1 MRTVEVGGGRDVAGV
16 PLPDPVPA
24 GARAPMTALLSPTG
38 DLLVNEATDPV
49 AVELAG
55 LIAEDRAVTAAAAR
69 FDARLVAAYLWGAA
83 EYAARR
89 DDPSEQRRREWGA
102 RGMVA
107 ELAVALRIPQGTLA
121 RRLTR
126 ITTLAAFP
134 RLHAAHAEGG
144 VSSWHVDVVLDV
156 FRGVTDPEV
165 LERADAALVGRAT
178 AGTASQLRTAARRWR
193 ARHVPATPE
202 QHSLAIADRF
212 VDVTPA
218 DDDLC
223 WLTAL
228 LPAAQAMAAFHRIS
242 DLAEAA
248 GGPDDGR
255 TLPQR
260 RADVLSD
267 LLLAAPAW
275 PADDTERPVG
285 GRLPDDPSHAGTI
298 AIEPSVAGTTADDR
312 PHLDRAGE
320 PTGCMDPELR
330 GIRAEVV
337 LTVPVLTLLGHG
349 DEPADLEGFGPIDLD
364 TARALCAQ
372 APSFLRVLT
381 HPETATVLSVGRD
394 RYRVPADLR
403 RAVQLRDQT
412 CRFPGC
418 RRRAA
423 RCDVDHSRAWAGGG
437 GTELGNLACLCRR
450 HHRLKHEPGWRVR
463 QQPDGVLHWTSP
475 TGLRYSTEP
484 ATALGPP
491 GRRAGSNRVD
501 DPTAHASRAV
511 DHGSDAC
518 VVGYLRDHSSGYP
531 ELPPF

>member
-1 MRTVEVGGGRDVAGV
+1 MRTVQVGGGRDVAGV

-24 GARAPMTALLSPTG
+24 GERPPMTALLSPTG
-38 DLLVNEATDPV
+38 DLLVDEATDPV

-55 LIAEDRAVTAAAAR
+55 LVAEDRAVIAAAAR
-69 FDARLVAAYLWGAA
+69 FEARLVAAYLWGAA

-107 ELAVALRIPQGTLA
+107 ELAVALRVPEGTLA

-134 RLHAAHAEGG
+134 RLHAAHALGG

-202 QHSLAIADRF
+202 QHSRAIADRF

-267 LLLAAPAW
+267 LLLDATAATA
-275 PADDTERPVG
+275 VG
-285 GRLPDDPSHAGTI
+285 DEPLVAGATAEDAGAIAKAPSHAGSI
-298 AIEPSVAGTTADDR
+298 ISDPSNPG
-312 PHLDRAGE
+312 RAAHESSPVGLQDE
-320 PTGCMDPELR
+320 PTGCTDPGLR
-330 GIRAEVV
+330 GIRPEVV

-349 DEPADLEGFGPIDLD
+349 DEPAELEGFGPIDLD

-381 HPETATVLSVGRD
+381 HPETGTVLSVGRD

-418 RRRAA
+418 RRRAG
-423 RCDVDHSRAWAGGG
+423 RCDLDHSTAWAGGG
-437 GTELGNLACLCRR
+437 GTEVGNLASLCRT
-450 HHRLKHEPGWRVR
+450 HHRLKHEAGWRVR

-475 TGLRYSTEP
+475 AGLRYSTEP

-491 GRRAGSNRVD
+491 GRCTGNNRTD
-501 DPTAHASRAV
+501 DDTAHGSGPARDDARA
-511 DHGSDAC
+511 
-518 VVGYLRDHSSGYP
+518 RSSGYP
-531 ELPPF
+531 DLPPF